1 MQYQHRKPT
10 SELFVASTSKNN
22 DPGFSV
28 LILIVA
34 ALVLALAVFLLRSPE
49 AVTLT
54 ADQITLMPSWGP

>member
-1 MQYQHRKPT
+1 MQHQHREHASK
-10 SELFVASTSKNN
+10 LLVASTSKNS
-22 DPGFSV
+22 DIGFPI

-34 ALVLALAVFLLRSPE
+34 ALVSTLAVFLLRSPE